1 MKLYFVRHGQ
11 THSNVNT
18 TIGQPYT
25 DLDEPLNEQG
35 VQQSNELAEE
45 LKDVKFDAIISSPL
59 KRAFQTAEIVNKYH
73 NLTIEING
81 DLQERKTDT
90 YIDMKTWHD
99 MFDFD
104 KQVEDVEPLPDFL
117 QRVYASLDDLVERY
131 KDKTIMLVSH
141 GGVQHALY
149 AYANKL
155 PHEGNVR
162 IDRLE
167 NCEYRIYELEPS

>member
-11 THSNVNT
+11 TDSNVGMST
-18 TIGQPYT
+18 GEPYA
-25 DLDEPLNEQG
+25 DHDEALNKQG
-35 VQQSNELAEE
+35 VKQANELAEE
-45 LKDVKFDAIISSPL
+45 LKDVKFDALISSPL
-59 KRAFQTAEIVNKYH
+59 RRAIQTAEIVNKH
-73 NLTIEING
+73 HHLPIEIIA
-81 DLQERKTDT
+81 DLQERKTEA

-104 KQVEDVEPLPDFL
+104 KSVENVESLPDFL
-117 QRVYASLDDLVERY
+117 KRTYDALDDLLSRY
-131 KDKTIMLVSH
+131 KGKTILLTSH

-149 AYANKL
+149 TYAHKL

-167 NCEYRIYELEPS
+167 NCEYRIYDL